1 VPSPGLLL
9 GLGAALAWG
18 LTDVAGALGGRLVG
32 SLRVLVGSQV
42 IGGAVLGVVALLAL
56 AGGAKV
62 PPIAAGWVAM
72 AAICGGMA
80 MVAYLAFFTALRI
93 GPISIVSP
101 TVAAYGGVTVVLAVV
116 VRGETLAGIEIV
128 GAIVTTVG
136 VIAVGFV
143 VPEGGRLPRIRG
155 PGVAFALVSLV
166 SFAVL
171 TVILAGPIREVGWL
185 PPMLVSRTT
194 NITLGLLLL
203 GWAVVARPRILG
215 PFLVAPGSGG
225 RTRLALRYIVLAG
238 LLDVVGLVLFA
249 IGLEIAPVWLIG
261 LASSL
266 GPVVAVIYA
275 VTFMGERPRP
285 VQWVG
290 LAAIGAGILLVGL
303 P

>member
-1 VPSPGLLL
+1 VPSPGLFL

-32 SLRVLVGSQV
+32 SLRVLAGSQLV
-42 IGGAVLGVVALLAL
+42 GGAILLIIGLAAF
-56 AGGAKV
+56 AGGAPA
-62 PPIAAGWVAM
+62 PPIDTGWMAVAAG
-72 AAICGGMA
+72 CGVMA

-101 TVAAYGGVTVVLAVV
+101 TVAAYGGVTVVLAIL
-116 VRGETLAGIEIV
+116 VRGETLADIEIAGV
-128 GAIVTTVG
+128 IVTTIG
-136 VIAVGFV
+136 VVAVGFV
-143 VPEGGRLPRIRG
+143 VPDGGRLPRIRG
-155 PGVAFALVSLV
+155 PGVAFALVSLI

-171 TVILAGPIREVGWL
+171 TVILAGPIRQVGWL

-194 NITLGLLLL
+194 NVALCLLLL
-203 GWAVVARPRILG
+203 AWAIVARPRILG
-215 PFLVAPGSGG
+215 PFLVAPESGS
-225 RTRLALRYIVLAG
+225 RPRLALGYIVLAG
-238 LLDVVGLVLFA
+238 LLDAVGLVLFA
-249 IGLEIAPVWLIG
+249 VGLEIAPVWLIG

-290 LAAIGAGILLVGL
+290 LAAIAAGILLVGL